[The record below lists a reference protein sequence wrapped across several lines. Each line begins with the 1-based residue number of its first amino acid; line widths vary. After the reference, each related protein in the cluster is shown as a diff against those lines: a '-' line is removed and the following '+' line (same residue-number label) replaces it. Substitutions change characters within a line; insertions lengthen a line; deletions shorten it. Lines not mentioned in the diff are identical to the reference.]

1 MMMPS
6 ATQKG
11 EVYLTITDPS
21 GRATKHSLTEE
32 NSMLVGSGSNTVIQL
47 RDHEI
52 ASVHCLI
59 RFSQGVLAIDDWC
72 SATGTI
78 VNGIRIEGETEL
90 HEGDTVSLG
99 SYTIDFSFTN
109 REVSADSTRA
119 STTVA
124 KPPQDDDHDI
134 AVSSEHR
141 PDESVSSIADE
152 SQEMPAPEPS
162 PFNSSAVETLPPDT
176 PEEDSSWDSWF
187 SDETPS
193 TANAGQNEPV
203 SLEEETIQLL
213 NLEVTSLHAELET
226 QANYIAELESRVQPD
241 SVNEV
246 VSGDADL
253 LEERL
258 QDLLAELQRTDQ
270 RTATLED
277 LLHLSDDA
285 TEAEKQERQQI
296 ESWVADIESRISG
309 REAEWQAEK
318 EELQKYIDQ
327 LQSDRDRMEESLNAE
342 DSSGNIEAQER
353 AIEELRE
360 TCAELEQK
368 LAKSEDRCVEL
379 ESQLETADMQ
389 TMIERQ
395 QQVVEEAVRE
405 EQLAMARE
413 RAEFS
418 RSKAELLRRVSE
430 LESDLTDHKRPVSDA
445 DARFNAFRD
454 HLREIKEKPRPAQQ
468 AVPLTKRLVS
478 LWNRLEYGPTDTE

>member
-1 MMMPS
+1 MTS
-6 ATQKG
+6 ATRKG
-11 EVYLTITDPS
+11 EVYLTITDQS
-21 GRATKHSLTEE
+21 GRVTKHSLTEE

-47 RDHEI
+47 RDPDI

-78 VNGIRIEGETEL
+78 VNGVRIDGETEL
-90 HEGDTVSLG
+90 SEGDSVALG
-99 SYTIDFSFTN
+99 GYTIEFSFT
-109 REVSADSTRA
+109 A
-119 STTVA
+119 SEIGEDHTTS
-124 KPPQDDDHDI
+124 PT
-134 AVSSEHR
+134 VSSESTL
-141 PDESVSSIADE
+141 DEGHEEDQDGDNELDAFSTLIDE
-152 SQEMPAPEPS
+152 ELQNVPAPGQPS
-162 PFNSSAVETLPPDT
+162 VDSITVDSQPTET
-176 PEEDSSWDSWF
+176 PESEKSWDSWF
-187 SDETPS
+187 SDEPPS
-193 TANAGQNEPV
+193 PASERQNTPV
-203 SLEEETIQLL
+203 SLEDETIQLL

-226 QANYIAELESRVQPD
+226 QASYIAELESKVDP
-241 SVNEV
+241 SNASEV
-246 VSGDADL
+246 ISGDADL
-253 LEERL
+253 LEKRL
-258 QDLLAELQRTDQ
+258 QDLLSELQRTDQ

-296 ESWVADIESRISG
+296 ESWVSDIETRISG

-318 EELQKYIDQ
+318 EELLKHIAQ
-327 LQSDRDRMEESLNAE
+327 LEADRGRMEESLTAS
-342 DSSGNIEAQER
+342 DSSGTVEAQER
-353 AIEELRE
+353 AIDDLRE
-360 TCAELEQK
+360 TRAELEHK
-368 LAKSEDRCVEL
+368 LAKSEELRSDL
-379 ESQLETADMQ
+379 ESQLEASDMQ

-454 HLREIKEKPRPAQQ
+454 HLREIKETPRPAQQ

-478 LWNRLEYGPTDTE
+478 LWNRLEYGPTDSE

>member
-1 MMMPS
+1 MKMPS

-21 GRATKHSLTEE
+21 GRVTKHLLTEE
-32 NSMLVGSGSNTVIQL
+32 NSMLVGSGSNTVLQL
-47 RDHEI
+47 RDPDI

-78 VNGIRIEGETEL
+78 VNGRRIEGETEL
-90 HEGDTVSLG
+90 SEGDTVALG
-99 SYTIDFSFTN
+99 SYTIDFSYSD
-109 REVSADSTRA
+109 SA
-119 STTVA
+119 
-124 KPPQDDDHDI
+124 I
-134 AVSSEHR
+134 AVDHKCPSDTASATPQHEGHDVTEVVEHGADAA
-141 PDESVSSIADE
+141 PSSIDDAP
-152 SQEMPAPEPS
+152 QEVLAPEQPACEL
-162 PFNSSAVETLPPDT
+162 PTAETLPSDT
-176 PEEDSSWDSWF
+176 SEADTSWDSWF
-187 SDETPS
+187 SDETPAP
-193 TANAGQNEPV
+193 TNPRQDETV
-203 SLEEETIQLL
+203 SLEDETIQLL

-226 QANYIAELESRVQPD
+226 QASYIAELESKVQ
-241 SVNEV
+241 SGGVREV
-246 VSGDADL
+246 ASDDADL
-253 LEERL
+253 LEKRL

-327 LQSDRDRMEESLNAE
+327 LKSDRDRMEESLNAD
-342 DSSGNIEAQER
+342 DSSGNVEAQER

-368 LAKSEDRCVEL
+368 LAKSEERCAEL
-379 ESQLETADMQ
+379 KSQLETADMQ

-418 RSKAELLRRVSE
+418 RTKAELLRRVSE
-430 LESDLTDHKRPVSDA
+430 LESDMTDHKRPVSDA